1 MSEPPCWRLAVGW
14 SSQFHFEVSGQ
25 TEMAGEDHFHHV
37 RDYLYFEVPRAL
49 TSDHAYQSIEDVPWY
64 VKDAL
69 HLHLPTVE
77 QVNSA
82 MVGKIVIP
90 QPFAGTARDPGFL
103 ITKFMV
109 LQLVVFVLC
118 LLIFRGLSSRV
129 RSGQPVQGRFWN
141 FWEAIALFIRDEVV
155 RPTIG
160 DHHDDHAHDHDS
172 HGHESDS
179 QHSHRHDSHGHDSH
193 GHPAAKA
200 VQHGGHPADRY
211 LPFVWSCF
219 FYVLLCNLLG
229 AVPFLGSATGEINVT
244 GALAVTALGATFLFG
259 SQAMGVKGF
268 FGNLI
273 PDTGVPGPGGLVLG
287 GMMFVIELLG
297 FFIKHGVLAVRLFAN
312 IMGGHTVLGVILGF
326 IALAA
331 RESTFIYGIVMPSS
345 ILGQVLIGC
354 LELFVAFLQA
364 YVFSFLATIFIAGA
378 IHKH

>member
-1 MSEPPCWRLAVGW
+1 MSA
-14 SSQFHFEVSGQ
+14 
-25 TEMAGEDHFHHV
+25 EDHFHHV
-37 RDYLYFEVPRAL
+37 RDYLYFEVPRAV
-49 TSDHAYQSIEDVPWY
+49 TSAHAYEKIEDVPWY

-77 QVNSA
+77 QVNEA
-82 MVGKIVIP
+82 MVGKILIP
-90 QPFAGTARDPGFL
+90 QPFAGTARHPGFL

-109 LQLVVFVLC
+109 LQVVVLVLC
-118 LLIFRGLSSRV
+118 VLIFRGLASRI
-129 RSGQPVQGRFWN
+129 RSGQPARGRFWN

-160 DHHDDHAHDHDS
+160 DHSHDHHDD
-172 HGHESDS
+172 G
-179 QHSHRHDSHGHDSH
+179 HGHDH
-193 GHPAAKA
+193 GGHPAPAAGAHSHA
-200 VQHGGHPADRY
+200 VAYAHPADRY

-219 FYVLLCNLLG
+219 FYILLCNLLG

-244 GALAVTALGATFLFG
+244 GALALTALCATFVYG
-259 SQAMGVKGF
+259 AQAMGVGGF

-273 PDTGVPGPGGLVLG
+273 PDTGVPGAGGMLLG

-326 IALAA
+326 IAVASHQNSA
-331 RESTFIYGIVMPSS
+331 IYGMVVPGS
-345 ILGQVLIGC
+345 IIGQVFIGC